1 MVPNEILTPP
11 PVDYKVDNPLPPKPP
26 AAPLP
31 PTIPPAAK
39 YPDPVPVVKV
49 YSLRGVEYGMMT
61 IALWFA
67 ASSLAWILVNIVNG
81 SSNFN
86 FLVVPVSILITSVPV
101 FGILFLRLRRA
112 ELSNPGLRLEP
123 SKRRWSQLTQFLAFI
138 VCLVNLT
145 FLVYSFL
152 QHFANDGRN
161 SITKA
166 AGSSAI
172 VLVVAGSILAYYWFD
187 EHRNSGA

>member
-1 MVPNEILTPP
+1 MVPNEISTPNIP
-11 PVDYKVDNPLPPKPP
+11 DYKADNPLPHQLPV
-26 AAPLP
+26 APLP
-31 PTIPPAAK
+31 PTIPPVAK

-49 YSLRGVEYGMMT
+49 YSVRGVEYGMMT

-67 ASSLAWILVNIVNG
+67 ASSLTWVLVNIVNG
-81 SSNFN
+81 SSNFDL
-86 FLVVPVSILITSVPV
+86 LVIPVSILVTSIPI
-101 FGILFLRLRRA
+101 FSILFLRLRRA

-145 FLVYSFL
+145 FLVYSLL
-152 QHFANDGRN
+152 QHFANDGTN
-161 SITKA
+161 NVVKSVGSA
-166 AGSSAI
+166 AI
-172 VLVVAGSILAYYWFD
+172 ILVVAGSTLAYYWFD